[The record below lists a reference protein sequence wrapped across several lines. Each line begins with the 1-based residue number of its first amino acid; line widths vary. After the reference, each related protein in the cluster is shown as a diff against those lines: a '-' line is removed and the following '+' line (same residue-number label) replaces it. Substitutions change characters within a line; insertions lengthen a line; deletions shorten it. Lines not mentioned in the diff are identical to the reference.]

1 MEVRRYGGVTKACSD
16 HSFISEKTLQERL
29 QLHIDASKAV
39 KHAARSLGFQQ
50 LPELEEESA
59 NGMTAVSHIP
69 FHFMRLLIHLSIH
82 LAILSSRALGG
93 RYTASPRLA

>member
-16 HSFISEKTLQERL
+16 HSFILEKTLQERL

-39 KHAARSLGFQQ
+39 KHAAKSLGFQQ

-93 RYTASPRLA
+93 